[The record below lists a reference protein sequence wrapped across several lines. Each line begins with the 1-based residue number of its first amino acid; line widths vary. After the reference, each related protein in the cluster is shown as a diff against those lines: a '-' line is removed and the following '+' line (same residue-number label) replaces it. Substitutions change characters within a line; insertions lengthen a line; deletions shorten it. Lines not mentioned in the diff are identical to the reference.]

1 MLVWRFWIVDSWR
14 YSLMRDNWIYRAKY
28 DYWSDALCA
37 SYHHS
42 KKKIASSFKTKSKTA
57 ELPGQQEMIARAAAG
72 METPVVCRWEKF
84 SSVLDWSH
92 FIREFHFIFFFFF
105 FNMQLTV
112 IQEEAG
118 IFCNKYLAYSKD
130 HLIAFSKFPTCVKRG
145 ILTLW
150 HLNKLLSEVK

>member
-42 KKKIASSFKTKSKTA
+42 KKKIASSFQTKSKTA

-92 FIREFHFIFFFFF
+92 FIREFHFIFFFFKICNWLWYKKKQESF
-105 FNMQLTV
+105 ATNIWP
-112 IQEEAG
+112 IQKIILLHFQNFPLVWKEAFWPCD
-118 IFCNKYLAYSKD
+118 I
-130 HLIAFSKFPTCVKRG
+130 
-145 ILTLW
+145 
-150 HLNKLLSEVK
+150 

>member
-42 KKKIASSFKTKSKTA
+42 KKKIASSFKTNSKTA
-57 ELPGQQEMIARAAAG
+57 ELPGQQEMIARAVAG

-84 SSVLDWSH
+84 SSVLDLSH
-92 FIREFHFIFFFFF
+92 FIREFHFIFFFSFLKYAIDCDTRRSR
-105 FNMQLTV
+105 NLLQ
-112 IQEEAG
+112 Q
-118 IFCNKYLAYSKD
+118 IFGLFKRSSYCIFRIS
-130 HLIAFSKFPTCVKRG
+130 HLCEKRHSD
-145 ILTLW
+145 LVTF
-150 HLNKLLSEVK
+150 K